1 MIIASYYALQILP
14 EDSWA
19 GLTLI
24 FPAFVLAVVD
34 LMVTNH
40 GLPTLAGLVALILGV
55 LLLFNILALFLW
67 ALLIPLGVV
76 MLLMGVFLVRALGQA
91 RAARQRAVTIGGSE
105 GIIGEVGVVKEPV
118 GVSFPGWVFVHGEW
132 WRAVA
137 AYAPEDTY
145 NQARKEEVIGVGRKV
160 LVVGLEDATAVVMLF
175 EPNALEYSTEGQRL
189 RRI

>member
-1 MIIASYYALQILP
+1 
-14 EDSWA
+14 
-19 GLTLI
+19 
-24 FPAFVLAVVD
+24 
-34 LMVTNH
+34 
-40 GLPTLAGLVALILGV
+40 
-55 LLLFNILALFLW
+55 
-67 ALLIPLGVV
+67 
-76 MLLMGVFLVRALGQA
+76 MLLMGVFLMRALCQVK
-91 RAARQRAVTIGGSE
+91 AARQRPVTTGRPE

-137 AYAPEDTY
+137 AYTPEDTYDTY